1 MEEYKDIMK
10 EMYAQIC
17 DFVVNNPDIEHELVD
32 REREFLRLSF
42 SECNPRQLFFDW
54 FVFDHILNKYRVR
67 LFDFYLRRK
76 KKSIP
81 KILYDVYLKI
91 GGDRFSFFKIKAVKI
106 GKQFLCQDILTGK
119 EYQVFESSLTK
130 SIGKGDYI
138 IGRLLPFAEAFILAS
153 QCLCYK
159 SQDYDMFSLV
169 MKNAVPAAE
178 NRIDPYDVYKTLYP
192 QNIPEKL
199 PVEEKFTLLCKEGG
213 LSDDDI
219 EDIFLSIRIAV
230 KDKNTPPQQVI
241 PGVIEKMK
249 EQEWFSMEEFYQ
261 AFVNVWNS
269 FAEQIHPVVRKGPIE
284 ISLINVCM
292 DVLGEKFL
300 LPPNMSEKGKN
311 DFSMK
316 IQRWSDQWF
325 VTPKEELNGKTP
337 KEVIMLER
345 AELGNPQKDFGFQ
358 FNAEYV
364 EINPQKEKKAEKLFN
379 AGVEHARKGEYQEA
393 LKSYQDYLKVW
404 DENHVVWHNMGI
416 CYVMLLQKR
425 KAEKCFKKA
434 LMIKPD
440 YKLAYNKWE
449 ELVLMN
455 KEEMVQMVKKIRN

>member
-17 DFVVNNPDIEHELVD
+17 DFVVNNPDIECELVD
-32 REREFLRLSF
+32 LEREFLCLSF
-42 SECNPRQLFFDW
+42 SECNPRKLFFDW
-54 FVFDHILNKYRVR
+54 FIFDHILNKYRVR

-199 PVEEKFTLLCKEGG
+199 LVEEKFTLLCKEGG

-219 EDIFLSIRIAV
+219 EDILLSTRIAV

-269 FAEQIHPVVRKGPIE
+269 FAEQIHPGVRKGPIE

-311 DFSMK
+311 REQNSV
-316 IQRWSDQWF
+316 F
-325 VTPKEELNGKTP
+325 VGRRPTMN
-337 KEVIMLER
+337 
-345 AELGNPQKDFGFQ
+345 
-358 FNAEYV
+358 
-364 EINPQKEKKAEKLFN
+364 
-379 AGVEHARKGEYQEA
+379 
-393 LKSYQDYLKVW
+393 
-404 DENHVVWHNMGI
+404 
-416 CYVMLLQKR
+416 YVMATMMILNTGEDCTV
-425 KAEKCFKKA
+425 KARGRAISHAVDVCEILRNRFLKGTE
-434 LMIKPD
+434 
-440 YKLAYNKWE
+440 YKDIRLSTEQLEGENGQSNNVSSIEIVLAPPK
-449 ELVLMN
+449 
-455 KEEMVQMVKKIRN
+455 